1 MEIWVTQLFN
11 GLSVSSILLLIALG
25 LAITFG
31 LMRVINMAHGEFIMI
46 GAYGAYMTQEI
57 FKSSFPKG
65 MFDAY
70 FPLAILVSF
79 GLAFAIGFLLEVT
92 LIRFLYG
99 RPLDSLLATWGV
111 GLMLQQ
117 LARSIFGAPNVGVVS
132 PSWLNGGL
140 NLMGGVVFPYKRL
153 FIISLVILILV
164 GMYFYIPQRRRTP
177 DARGHAEPGYGG
189 LPGHLDPA
197 GRRAH
202 VRDRIG
208 HRRHRGLR
216 AYVNRTDRAVYR
228 HLLYRR
234 RVHGRRARRRRQARR
249 HRGRSAWHRHVQ
261 YDVRVVD
268 GRVARQSTRVPLHR
282 RIPAMEADGDVRGS
296 YASARLSSKEAGD
309 CVAIFYP
316 KASQPMAADRLR
328 RRIGVAVVGSAVLE

>member
-117 LARSIFGAPNVGVVS
+117 LARSIFGAPNVGVES

-140 NLMGGVVFPYKRL
+140 NLMDGVVFPYKRL
-153 FIISLVILILV
+153 FIIALVILILV
-164 GMYFYIPQRRRTP
+164 GMYFYIYRS
-177 DARGHAEPGYGG
+177 G
-189 LPGHLDPA
+189 A
-197 GRRAH
+197 GRRM
-202 VRDRIG
+202 
-208 HRRHRGLR
+208 
-216 AYVNRTDRAVYR
+216 RAVMQNR
-228 HLLYRR
+228 DMAACLGISTR
-234 RVHGRRARRRRQARR
+234 RVDALTFAIGSGIAGIAGCALTLIGPIGPSIGTYYIVDAFMVVVLGGVGKLVGTVAGALGIGMFNTMFEWWTDASLGKVLVFLCIVAFLQWKPMGMFAVRTRQL
-249 HRGRSAWHRHVQ
+249 
-261 YDVRVVD
+261 D
-268 GRVARQSTRVPLHR
+268 
-282 RIPAMEADGDVRGS
+282 
-296 YASARLSSKEAGD
+296 
-309 CVAIFYP
+309 
-316 KASQPMAADRLR
+316 
-328 RRIGVAVVGSAVLE
+328 

>member
-1 MEIWVTQLFN
+1 MEIWVTQMFN

-57 FKSSFPKG
+57 FKSSFPKS

-79 GLAFAIGFLLEVT
+79 ALAFAIGFLLEVT

-117 LARSIFGAPNVGVVS
+117 LARSIFGAPNVGVES

-140 NLMGGVVFPYKRL
+140 TLMGGVVLPYKRL
-153 FIISLVILILV
+153 FIIALVILILV
-164 GMYFYIPQRRRTP
+164 GMYLYIYRS
-177 DARGHAEPGYGG
+177 G
-189 LPGHLDPA
+189 A
-197 GRRAH
+197 GRRM
-202 VRDRIG
+202 
-208 HRRHRGLR
+208 
-216 AYVNRTDRAVYR
+216 RAVMQNR
-228 HLLYRR
+228 DMAACLGISTR
-234 RVHGRRARRRRQARR
+234 RVDAITFAIGSGIAGIA
-249 HRGRSAWHRHVQ
+249 GCALTLIGPIGPSIGTYYIVDAFM
-261 YDVRVVD
+261 VVVL
-268 GRVARQSTRVPLHR
+268 GGVGKLVGTVAGAL
-282 RIPAMEADGDVRGS
+282 G
-296 YASARLSSKEAGD
+296 
-309 CVAIFYP
+309 
-316 KASQPMAADRLR
+316 
-328 RRIGVAVVGSAVLE
+328 IGVFNTLFEWWTDASLGKVLVFLCIVAFLQWKPMGMFAVRTRSLD